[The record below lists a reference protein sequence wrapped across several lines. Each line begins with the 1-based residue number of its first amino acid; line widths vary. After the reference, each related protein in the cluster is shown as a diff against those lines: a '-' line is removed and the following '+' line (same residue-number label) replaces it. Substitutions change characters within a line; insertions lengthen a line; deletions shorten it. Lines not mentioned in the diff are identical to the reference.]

1 MKTHQNH
8 FLFGQIQHL
17 GRMIKPVI
25 VDIKDFLKK
34 VTHRSQL
41 PFNRTK
47 QKPDF
52 SLAAAKESKSRRE
65 VLKKLAFLPFL
76 GGFAWTFLSPKESS
90 ASEIVPV
97 PDSCGTFKR
106 KPLEEMEGEIPR
118 GKLGNKS
125 VSRLILGSNPFCGY
139 AHSRD
144 LKYTSSLFRAYFTKE
159 KLIETIHLAEQAGI
173 NTLNL
178 CTWEQQHLINQY
190 NKQNGSN
197 LHTMMQVR
205 PTKDDLY
212 SDIDRSIDLGVDFI
226 QIRGVEGD
234 IFARDGDAGL
244 LQKCVDHTRRQGYPV
259 SVGAHD
265 VHTFY
270 ACDEA
275 GIETDFYFKTLHHDR
290 YWSALSKKDR
300 LPFGVQ
306 GPKNTDRNPYHDNMW
321 CLFPEETINHIQKL
335 KKPVVGFKVL
345 AGGAIFP
352 DEGFQYAFDNGADF
366 ICVGMCDFQIVE
378 NANAAIRSI
387 EKANNRQ
394 RPWYG

>member
-8 FLFGQIQHL
+8 FLFGPIQHL
-17 GRMIKPVI
+17 GRMIKPFI
-25 VDIKDFLKK
+25 INIKDFKKK
-34 VTHRSQL
+34 VNHRSQL
-41 PFNRTK
+41 PFYRPK

-52 SLAAAKESKSRRE
+52 SVSAVKETQSRRQA
-65 VLKKLAFLPFL
+65 LKKLAFLPFL

-106 KPLEEMEGEIPR
+106 KPLEELEGKIPR

-144 LKYTSSLFRAYFTKE
+144 LKYTSSLFRAYFTRE

-259 SVGAHD
+259 SIGAHD

-275 GIETDFYFKTLHHDR
+275 GIETDFYFKTLHHNR
-290 YWSALSKKDR
+290 YWSALPKEDR

-321 CLFPEETINHIQKL
+321 CLFPEETVNYIQKL
-335 KKPVVGFKVL
+335 KKPVIGFKVL

-366 ICVGMCDFQIVE
+366 ICAGMCDFQIVE
-378 NANAAIRSI
+378 NVNTAIRAI

>member
-8 FLFGQIQHL
+8 HL
-17 GRMIKPVI
+17 LSLLKHPGCVIKPMFVRI
-25 VDIKDFLKK
+25 RDLLKR
-34 VTHRSQL
+34 VNYNILL

-47 QKPDF
+47 HKPDF
-52 SLAAAKESKSRRE
+52 YINAAKESQSRRE
-65 VLKKLAFLPFL
+65 VLKKLAFLPFF
-76 GGFAWTFLSPKESS
+76 GGIAWAFMNPKESS
-90 ASEIVPV
+90 ASQIVPV
-97 PDSCGTFKR
+97 PDSCGTFHR
-106 KPLEEMEGEIPR
+106 KPLEELDGEIPR
-118 GKLGNKS
+118 GKLGNTS

-159 KLIETIHLAEQAGI
+159 KLIETIRLAEQAGI

-205 PTKDDLY
+205 PTKEDLY

-234 IFARDGDAGL
+234 IFARDGNADL
-244 LQKCVDHTRRQGYPV
+244 LLKCVDHTKRQGYPV

-270 ACDEA
+270 SCDEA
-275 GIETDFYFKTLHHDR
+275 GIEVDFYFKTLHHDQ
-290 YWSALSKKDR
+290 YWSALSKQDR
-300 LPFGVQ
+300 IPFGVQ
-306 GPKNTDRNPYHDNMW
+306 GPKDTDRNPYHDNMW
-321 CLFPEETINHIQKL
+321 CLFPEDTISYIQKL

-345 AGGAIFP
+345 AGGAILP
-352 DEGFQYAFDNGADF
+352 DEGFQFAFDNGADF
-366 ICVGMCDFQIVE
+366 ICVGMCDFQIVD
-378 NANAAIRSI
+378 NANAAIHAI
-387 EKANNRQ
+387 EKARERQ